1 MKKFKKLCCILLA
14 VALLCVGLVGCGGQ
28 DDQKI
33 TNLSIGGAG
42 TSGTFYIL
50 GAAYADLLT
59 KQLGINTVCEVTA
72 GSVENVTLMADGQV
86 EMGVVQL
93 DVTLDAL
100 NGTGAFT
107 SPVPLKVLAPMYPN
121 VIQIV
126 TLKDSD
132 INTFEDLRGKKVSV
146 GSPGSGMT
154 ISRLLEIIERKDRS
168 DRHQRQFR
176 YITQSSVVIID
187 DMMYARIPDEHL
199 PKLYHALTF
208 LNETRSL
215 IVITNREL
223 STWSNGAEDTHMVE
237 TLVSRLTAGS
247 QIIRLT

>member
-1 MKKFKKLCCILLA
+1 MKKFKKLCCIFLA
-14 VALLCVGLVGCGGQ
+14 VALLCVGLAGCGGQ
-28 DDQKI
+28 DDKDKEI

-72 GSVENVTLMADGQV
+72 GSVENVTLMADGQI

-107 SPVPLKVLAPMYPN
+107 SPVPLKVLTPMYPN
-121 VIQIV
+121 VVQIV

-132 INTFEDLRGKKVSV
+132 INTFEDLRGKRVSV
-146 GSPGSGMT
+146 GSPGSGILSTNEIIFQTLGMD
-154 ISRLLEIIERKDRS
+154 IELQKLAERLLEGKDEEGS
-168 DRHQRQFR
+168 FR
-176 YITQSSVVIID
+176 
-187 DMMYARIPDEHL
+187 AGE
-199 PKLYHALTF
+199 PKAGIS
-208 LNETRSL
+208 ERSL
-215 IVITNREL
+215 REIPK
-223 STWSNGAEDTHMVE
+223 S
-237 TLVSRLTAGS
+237 
-247 QIIRLT
+247 

>member
-146 GSPGSGMT
+146 GSPGSGILST
-154 ISRLLEIIERKDRS
+154 NEIIFETLGMDIEKDIQPQYLS
-168 DRHQRQFR
+168 FAETTEAFR
-176 YITQSSVVIID
+176 
-187 DMMYARIPDEHL
+187 
-199 PKLYHALTF
+199 
-208 LNETRSL
+208 
-215 IVITNREL
+215 
-223 STWSNGAEDTHMVE
+223 NGAVDAVI
-237 TLVSRLTAGS
+237 VNAARLS
-247 QIIRLT
+247 SY